1 MPPPLVSVKSAPR
14 GNPIWNQMP
23 AGGRSASG
31 SSAQPVIVDG
41 GSRERSD
48 APLPQVSNSSNNDH
62 LFHQP
67 QQEQQHHYRREDN
80 SPQDAS
86 PMEQQVHYRSYQH
99 DAPPSPSA
107 SHASSTINRRPL
119 DGGDDIRQVPSQ
131 TLGSAPLPTTHSPKH
146 TGVVVGPNAMPS
158 STSDPR
164 APGSGVFVKR
174 KVKKGTSTSG
184 DTPQPYRKSPTRA
197 GSEGNSTPGRVRSIL
212 RNPVARHSTVTFAA
226 DVIGITFDLLES
238 IPVLKKSDVEQSTLK
253 DEVFASLNG
262 PVTSR
267 EQITVNITSDDDG
280 QGVRVEGIIDHLR
293 NHEEQN
299 AVIRRLAD
307 FLHSPNVFGRSLA
320 PFLALGSAV
329 GAADRSLNDVIQRI
343 LVREA
348 KINDV
353 PVKSVAPASAGIAAK
368 RSSGAGQSTPLW
380 DPDYNRPSVSS
391 PPPLLVGGPNDASRG
406 AERFEKRRRAYQAS
420 LGIVYASPLAIPTPH
435 QGRWDRPQAEPYV
448 VRPDPVVERSIQHQY
463 PASAEVELGGSLRG
477 NATETPRSQT
487 GGGANGGLRYSYL
500 PHGIV
505 DSPTATPKNNSFF
518 PPPPNPYAKNSPTS
532 SPQMQSFAPIGTG
545 GERLLVR
552 EPVVHQYHNGGGGG
566 GSGSARGTPSNTY

>member
-14 GNPIWNQMP
+14 GNPLWNQMP
-23 AGGRSASG
+23 GRSASG
-31 SSAQPVIVDG
+31 GSAQPTTVDA
-41 GSRERSD
+41 GSRERVE
-48 APLPQVSNSSNNDH
+48 ALPQVANERAYDSSP
-62 LFHQP
+62 L
-67 QQEQQHHYRREDN
+67 
-80 SPQDAS
+80 DAS
-86 PMEQQVHYRSYQH
+86 PTERSAPYRAYQQEV
-99 DAPPSPSA
+99 PPSPSA
-107 SHASSTINRRPL
+107 SHASSAVPRRPL

-131 TLGSAPLPTTHSPKH
+131 SLGSAPLPTTHSPMH
-146 TGVVVGPNAMPS
+146 TGAVGPTAVPS
-158 STSDPR
+158 SSSDPR

-197 GSEGNSTPGRVRSIL
+197 GSEGNGTPGRVRSIL

-226 DVIGITFDLLES
+226 DVVGITFDQLEA

-253 DEVFASLNG
+253 DEVFSSLNG

-320 PFLALGSAV
+320 PFLALSSGV
-329 GAADRSLNDVIQRI
+329 GAADRSINDVIQRI

-353 PVKSVAPASAGIAAK
+353 PVKSVAPSTAGVVTK
-368 RSSGAGQSTPLW
+368 RNLTGQSTPLW
-380 DPDYNRPSVSS
+380 DPDYTSRALSS
-391 PPPLLVGGPNDASRG
+391 PAPMVVGGPNDVSVG

-435 QGRWDRPQAEPYV
+435 QGRWDRPAADPYT
-448 VRPDPVVERSIQHQY
+448 VRPDPVEQRILY
-463 PASAEVELGGSLRG
+463 SAEGELGGSMRG
-477 NATETPRSQT
+477 GNIETPRSQVGAAAPH
-487 GGGANGGLRYSYL
+487 GGRYSYL
-500 PHGIV
+500 PHGVV
-505 DSPTATPKNNSFF
+505 DSPTATPKHHSSF
-518 PPPPNPYAKNSPTS
+518 PS
-532 SPQMQSFAPIGTG
+532 
-545 GERLLVR
+545 
-552 EPVVHQYHNGGGGG
+552 H
-566 GSGSARGTPSNTY
+566 SARGSPTTTPSYAPLSGGDRLLMRDPVSYNGGHSSGRVGQSPSNSYRTRQYVTEDPRRRY